1 MAQDIK
7 KSIRP
12 LRNRSYLNRDFDSLR
27 AELLKYAQTYF
38 PDRIK
43 DFSEASLGGLL
54 LDFAAFVGD
63 TNAFYLDHQF
73 GELNIETAVESK
85 NIERQLRLA
94 GVTITGASPSVVDVD
109 FYIEV
114 PAESVADGSIQ
125 PQVASLLTI
134 LQTTTLKANNGTIF
148 TLTEDVDFSKTDSDG
163 ELVADVIVS
172 ETDGSG
178 NPSYYILKLSGT
190 LVSGTYATQSF
201 QIPNTIVPFRTI
213 TLSKEDVTDVLSIID
228 SDGNEYYE
236 VESLS
241 QDTVFRGILN
251 TDDDNELVKENLEL
265 LPAPRRFTRETSY
278 QTGLT
283 TIRFGS
289 GRADTLDDDIIP
301 DPSELAI
308 PLYGKNT
315 FSRFSI
321 DPGSLLDTQTLGI
334 SPTNTTITVN
344 YRYGGGL
351 NHNVAAESIRTVT
364 ALKYSFPGSLDQ
376 ATAQSVRNSIDV
388 KNLGEAEGG
397 EDALTLDELKS
408 KVPSARNAQSRIVTR
423 EDLISRVYTMPSNF
437 GRVFRAGIR
446 SNPNNPLA
454 TQLYIISR
462 DSKKN
467 LVTSPDTLKKNL
479 RTYLNQYRL
488 ISDAID
494 ILDAEVLNIGVT
506 FHIAVDPSANKS
518 TVVQSVIS
526 DLKSYFD
533 IKNFQIDSPI
543 NLSEV
548 RNIIINGR
556 NVVSVIDLEIENKTG
571 VVNEAS
577 YSESNFNVSANTI
590 KSLVI
595 GNPGSIFEVKYPDN
609 DIVGSAS

>member
-27 AELLKYAQTYF
+27 AELLKHAQTYF

-73 GELNIETAVESK
+73 GELNIETAVETK

-109 FYIEV
+109 VFIEV
-114 PAESVADGSIQ
+114 PAETVSDGSIQ
-125 PQVASLLTI
+125 PQATALLTI

-148 TLTEDVDFSKTDSDG
+148 TLTEDVDFSETDDDG
-163 ELVADVIVS
+163 ELTSEVIIS
-172 ETDGSG
+172 EVDGSG
-178 NPSYYILKLSGT
+178 NPSYYILKSPGT
-190 LVSGTYATQSF
+190 FISGTYATQSF

-213 TLSKEDVTDVLSIID
+213 TLSKEDITDILSIID

-241 QDTVFRGILN
+241 QDTVFRGIVN
-251 TDDDNELVKENLEL
+251 ADDDDELVKESLEL

-301 DPSELAI
+301 DPSDLAI

-334 SPTNTTITVN
+334 SPTNTTITVD
-344 YRYGGGL
+344 YRHGGGL
-351 NHNVAAESIRTVT
+351 SHNVAAESIRTVT
-364 ALKYSFPGSLDQ
+364 SLKYKFPGSVVQ
-376 ATAQSVRNSIDV
+376 STAQSIRNSIDV
-388 KNLGEAEGG
+388 KNSGPAEGG
-397 EDALTLDELKS
+397 EDAPTLDELKD

-437 GRVFRAGIR
+437 GRVFRTGIR

-462 DSKKN
+462 DSQKN

-494 ILDAEVLNIGVT
+494 ILDAEVLNISVS
-506 FHIAVDPSANKS
+506 FHVAVDPAANKS
-518 TVVQSVIS
+518 VVVQSVIS

-571 VVNEAS
+571 TINEVE
-577 YSESNFNVSANTI
+577 YSESNFNVTANTI
-590 KSLVI
+590 KGLVV

>member
-1 MAQDIK
+1 MTISAK
-7 KSIRP
+7 KIR
-12 LRNRSYLNRDFDSLR
+12 LSRNRAYLNRDFDSLR

-38 PDRIK
+38 PDRIS
-43 DFSEASLGGLL
+43 DFSEASLGGML

-73 GELNIETAVESK
+73 GELNVETAIETR
-85 NIERQLRLA
+85 NIERHLRLA
-94 GVTITGASPSVVDVD
+94 GVTISGASPSVVDVD

-114 PAESVADGSIQ
+114 PAETNSEGSIQ
-125 PQVASLLTI
+125 PQAAGLLTI
-134 LQTTTLKANNGTIF
+134 QETTTLKANNGVTF
-148 TLTEDVDFSKTDSDG
+148 TLTESIDFSETSSDG
-163 ELVADVIVS
+163 DLAADVQVS

-178 NPSYYILKLSGT
+178 NPTYYILKATGTCTSGE
-190 LVSGTYATQSF
+190 YKTQSF
-201 QIPNTIVPFRTI
+201 QIPNSFVAFRTL
-213 TLSKEDVTDVLSIID
+213 TLSQENIAEIISVID
-228 SDGNEYYE
+228 SDNNEYYE
-236 VESLS
+236 VGSLT
-241 QDTVFRGILN
+241 QDTVFHGILN
-251 TDDDNELVKENLEL
+251 ADSDNELVKENLEL
-265 LPAPRRFTRETSY
+265 LPAPRRFVKETSY

-283 TIRFGS
+283 TLRFGS
-289 GRADTLDDDIIP
+289 GRAETLDNDIIP

-321 DPGSLLDTQTLGI
+321 DPGNLLDTQTLGI
-334 SPTNTTITVN
+334 SPVNTTISIE

-351 NHNVAAESIRTVT
+351 NHNVVSDSIRTMSGLRYT
-364 ALKYSFPGSLDQ
+364 FPGSVSQ
-376 ATAQSVRNSIDV
+376 STAQSIRNSIDV
-388 KNLGEAEGG
+388 KNPEPARGG
-397 EDALTLDELKS
+397 DDALTLDELRDKI
-408 KVPSARNAQSRIVTR
+408 PSARNAQNRIVTR
-423 EDLISRVYTMPSNF
+423 EDLLSRVYTMPSSF

-462 DSKKN
+462 DNQKN

-494 ILDAEVLNIGVT
+494 ILDTEVLNIGVA

-518 TVVQSVIS
+518 SVVQNVIA

-533 IKNFQIDSPI
+533 IKNFQIDTPI

-548 RNIIINGR
+548 RNIIINGK

-571 VVNEAS
+571 TINELE
-577 YSESNFNVSANTI
+577 YSDANFNVTANTI
-590 KSLVI
+590 KGLVI
-595 GNPGSIFEVKYPDN
+595 GTPGSIFEVKYPDT
-609 DIVGSAS
+609 DIIGSVS